1 MLLSQIQLEKTHN
14 SSHERQDNSLTKQN
28 LIPNTIVFIDAA
40 VDDAQIL
47 ADGVIPGAEIIFLD
61 PNQDGVEQITE
72 ALKERTAVSSVHI
85 VSHGAP
91 GCLSLG
97 STQLCLDT
105 LERYVSDLQLWSNL
119 FSHQSSQH
127 KSSDLLLYGCNVAAG
142 EVGIAFVQQLHQ
154 ATGANI
160 AASGDRTGNSALGG
174 TWELEYR
181 VGKVEA
187 PLAFQPWVMQAYPS
201 AFPLALY
208 NGTLGTLP
216 QEQGFLAFADLL
228 PNTAAQ
234 TLVAGGVTLN
244 TAPQAAFGRRYAG
257 YSNYSTAGTPANA
270 TFPILDRTTG
280 FSISFNV
287 AITEE
292 NSVSPDRAGFSFIAI
307 SNDLQGIEFGFNNNL
322 IFAQQDNLLFT
333 RGENIAFNTTQATNY
348 TVRVLGNNYTLLAN
362 GTQILTGELRN
373 YTAFNPATSQPPLP
387 IDPYELPNY
396 LFFGDSTDQ
405 AEAITTISSIAVNRT
420 PNNSTN
426 DTYTIEANT
435 PLNVPINLGVLA
447 NDTDPEQDPLNSF
460 LVAGPANGTLT
471 LNPNGSFNYTA
482 NPGFI
487 GTDSFTYQI
496 NDGDLTNP
504 NAATVS
510 IAVTPTPTPTPVP
523 TPTPTP
529 VPTPTPTDTAL
540 TLGLNPNNIFV
551 IEGSSGQT
559 QLKYSLVQGSSAAVN
574 EVGVVVLDND
584 AGTINGVAP
593 GEAGYVQAALSQGT
607 VIFSA
612 LSNPP
617 NGFGVSNQTRNLSV
631 DANDRLLFYIVQN
644 STTDT
649 ALADLA
655 AGRTPPNIFFA
666 SSSFNTG
673 GIDSLQ
679 VSNPGNGVFT
689 LRWEDKLGGGDQDF
703 NDLVMTIQPT
713 TEPLKVGVTLQGE
726 SQHEVI
732 DLRNQTAG
740 LQAQFVVNREAAF
753 DNFVGFYRVL
763 DVNGGIDTDGN
774 GTADVRP
781 GETGYAQAAIQQRVQ
796 NLDLT
801 CANQSTATFT
811 AQLEGGLI
819 YVPFLIANG
828 KPDALL
834 DGNSSNDPAVYFPF
848 LGANGDGVDHIRLL
862 GDNTF
867 GFEDLSGGGDRDYN
881 DVIVRVNFA

>member
-1 MLLSQIQLEKTHN
+1 MLLSQIQLEKTLN
-14 SSHERQDNSLTKQN
+14 SSHERQDNSLTQQN

-40 VDDAQIL
+40 VDDAQTL

-61 PNQDGVEQITE
+61 PNHDGIEQITE
-72 ALKERTAVSSVHI
+72 TLKQRTAVSSVHI
-85 VSHGAP
+85 VSHGSP

-105 LERYVSDLQLWSNL
+105 FERYASDLQIWSSF
-119 FSHQSSQH
+119 FSRQSSQPT
-127 KSSDLLLYGCNVAAG
+127 SSALLLYGCNVAAG
-142 EVGIAFVQQLHQ
+142 EVGIAFVKQLHQ

-187 PLAFQPWVMQAYPS
+187 PLAFQPWVMQAYHSVLPT
-201 AFPLALY
+201 ALY

-216 QEQGFLAFADLL
+216 QAQGFLAFADLL
-228 PNTAAQ
+228 PNTAEQ

-244 TAPQAAFGRRYAG
+244 TTPQNIVGRRYAG
-257 YSNYSTAGTPANA
+257 YSNYSTVGTPANA
-270 TFPILDRTTG
+270 NFPVLDRTTG
-280 FSISFNV
+280 FSLSFNV
-287 AITEE
+287 AITQE
-292 NSVSPDRAGFSFIAI
+292 NSVSPDRAGFSFITI
-307 SNDLQGIEFGFNNNL
+307 SNDLQGIELGFNNNL
-322 IFAQQDNLLFT
+322 IFAQQDNPLFT

-362 GTQILTGELRN
+362 GTPILTGALRN
-373 YTAFNPATSQPPLP
+373 YTASDPATSQPPLP
-387 IDPYELPNY
+387 IDPYELPNF
-396 LFFGDSTDQ
+396 LFFGDNTDQ
-405 AEAITTISSIAVNRT
+405 AQAITTISSIAVNRT
-420 PNNSTN
+420 PNNPAN
-426 DTYTIEANT
+426 DTYTIDADT

-447 NDTDPEQDPLNSF
+447 NDTDPEQDPLNSL
-460 LVAGPANGTLT
+460 LVAAPANGTLT

-510 IAVTPTPTPTPVP
+510 ITVTPTPVP

-529 VPTPTPTDTAL
+529 VPTPTPTPLPINTAL

-559 QLKYSLVQGSSAAVN
+559 QLKYSLVQGSSASVN
-574 EVGVVVLDND
+574 EVGVVVVDHD
-584 AGTINGVAP
+584 TGTINGVAP
-593 GEAGYVQAALSQGT
+593 GQAGYVQAALSQGT

-631 DANDRLLFYIVQN
+631 EANDRLLFYIVQN

-679 VSNPGNGVFT
+679 VSNQGNGVFT
-689 LRWEDKLGGGDQDF
+689 LRWEDGVGGGSPNF
-703 NDLVMTIQPT
+703 NDLVMTVQLT

-753 DNFVGFYRVL
+753 DNFVGFYRVV

-781 GETGYAQAAIQQRVQ
+781 GEADYAQAAIQQRVQ

-801 CANQSTATFT
+801 VANQSTATFG
-811 AQLEGGLI
+811 AQLEGGFI

-828 KPDALL
+828 RPDALL

-848 LGANGDGVDHIRLL
+848 LGANADGVDHIRLL

-881 DVIVRVNFA
+881 DVIVRVNLA